1 MDRWK
6 IVRAFTLGPLLEAVV
21 PKPGNVN
28 RFEDFEDLT
37 LYHFLFADTAVAGI
51 YYEAVKR
58 AELMKRGT
66 LGLNEAGIGELIK
79 RAVQV
84 SREAQDANP
93 NFGVI
98 VLSVP
103 LVMGLALG
111 RNMLDA
117 REKAR
122 LLIDESTVRDTME
135 LYRAIRIAN
144 PKGIPSGVKY
154 DVYSDESF
162 RELFRDGINLSRLA
176 EMSCGRELV
185 FCEWLNGYE
194 LSYATFEW
202 LYELVKKLPL
212 EEAVVRA
219 FIELLAGNIDTLI
232 VRKAGI
238 EEARLVQ
245 ENAGKVLEGKMGIEE
260 FDAFM
265 REKGDL
271 RNPGSLADIMAVSL
285 SLLVLRGLRVEMRN
299 GKVWGVIGR
308 P

>member
-1 MDRWK
+1 MERWR
-6 IVRAFTLGPLLEAVV
+6 IIRAFTLGPLLEAAL
-21 PKPGNVN
+21 PKPGNVS
-28 RFEDFEDLT
+28 RFRDFNDLT
-37 LYHFLFADTAVAGI
+37 FYHFLFAETAVLGV
-51 YYEAVKR
+51 YYEAIKT
-58 AELMKRGT
+58 AELLRKGILEPR
-66 LGLNEAGIGELIK
+66 EAGIGELIK
-79 RAVQV
+79 RAVQA

-93 NFGVI
+93 NFGI
-98 VLSVP
+98 IALSIP
-103 LVMGLALG
+103 LIMGLG
-111 RNMLDA
+111 MGKNMLDA
-117 REKAR
+117 REKAK

-154 DVYSDESF
+154 DVYSDDSF
-162 RELFRDGINLSRLA
+162 RELFQDGINLSRLA
-176 EMSCGRELV
+176 EISCEREMI
-185 FCEWLNGYE
+185 FCEWLKEYE
-194 LSYATFEW
+194 LSYSTFGR
-202 LYELVKKLPL
+202 LYELIKELPL
-212 EEAVVRA
+212 EEAVLRA
-219 FIELLAGNIDTLI
+219 FLELLAHNLDTLI

>member
-6 IVRAFTLGPLLEAVV
+6 IVRAFTLGPLLEAAV

-37 LYHFLFADTAVAGI
+37 LYHFLFADTTVAGI

-117 REKAR
+117 REKAK
-122 LLIDESTVRDTME
+122 LLIEESTVRDTME

-194 LSYATFEW
+194 LSYATFER

-212 EEAVVRA
+212 EETVVRA

-232 VRKAGI
+232 VRKAGR
-238 EEARLVQ
+238 EEAELVR
-245 ENAGKVLEGKMGIEE
+245 EKAKALLDGELSLGE
-260 FDAFM
+260 FDAFL

-299 GKVWGVIGR
+299 GKVWGVIG